1 MTGFQRLQTRG
12 TSNLTIR
19 TKNSDCNNQRLMKY
33 AVFGIGGTEKNTLD
47 QEENKIT
54 FTVLNSGGSRNK
66 H

>member
-12 TSNLTIR
+12 TSNLTIC

-33 AVFGIGGTEKNTLD
+33 AVLGIGGTEKNTLD

-54 FTVLNSGGSRNK
+54 FTILNPGGSRNK
-66 H
+66 N